1 MAQKIDNV
9 YLTSSM
15 EDISRKTNYRLGETT
30 SLLYCRKGTMRVR
43 LESRDI
49 ELRPGDLQIIM
60 PRTFIR
66 SLSPSYD
73 FQFYLLRAKSQI
85 YEDIFFECFRMEPF
99 WWEKQ
104 QLLRTSPLI
113 HLSDEQRR
121 VLEAYYTLFRL
132 KMSHA
137 DTSYRHHILQAIAH
151 AAVMEVLHMLDAEL
165 NLPTTLEERANIR
178 QSDIIFRRFMTLL
191 QANTS
196 QREVQFFAEKI
207 GITPKYLTEICKQ
220 CSGKLPTEWIA
231 EVAMTEIVRLLRTTQ
246 LSVKEI
252 AYDLHFPNSSFFCQY
267 VKKHT
272 GKSPLEI
279 RRETK

>member
-99 WWEKQ
+99 WGEKQ

-137 DTSYRHHILQAIAH
+137 DTSYRRWKCC
-151 AAVMEVLHMLDAEL
+151 
-165 NLPTTLEERANIR
+165 TCW
-178 QSDIIFRRFMTLL
+178 
-191 QANTS
+191 
-196 QREVQFFAEKI
+196 
-207 GITPKYLTEICKQ
+207 TPNSIC
-220 CSGKLPTEWIA
+220 
-231 EVAMTEIVRLLRTTQ
+231 LLRWRSAPI
-246 LSVKEI
+246 SVSRI
-252 AYDLHFPNSSFFCQY
+252 SSSA
-267 VKKHT
+267 
-272 GKSPLEI
+272 GL
-279 RRETK
+279 

>member
-9 YLTSSM
+9 FLTSSI
-15 EDISRKTNYRLGETT
+15 EDLSRKTNYRLGDTT
-30 SLLYCRKGTMRVR
+30 SLIYCRKGSVR
-43 LESRDI
+43 IKLESR
-49 ELRPGDLQIIM
+49 ELELQSGDLQIVM

-66 SLSPSYD
+66 SMTPSYD

-85 YEDIFFECFRMEPF
+85 YEDIFFECFRMEPY

-104 QLLRTSPLI
+104 QLLRSNPVI
-113 HLSDEQRR
+113 HLNDEQRR
-121 VLEAYYTLFRL
+121 LLESYHTLFRL
-132 KMSHA
+132 KIMQA

-151 AAVMEVLHMLDAEL
+151 ASVMEILHMLDQEL
-165 NLPTTLEERANIR
+165 HLPSTLEERANIR

-191 QANTS
+191 QANS
-196 QREVQFFAEKI
+196 NQREVQFFAEKI

-220 CSGKLPTEWIA
+220 CSGKLPTDWIA
-231 EVAMTEIVRLLRTTQ
+231 EVTMTEIVRLLRTTQ

-272 GKSPLEI
+272 GKSPLAI